1 MIDPSI
7 YKIYY
12 LSGSG
17 TCAKFYEI
25 NGVENLNIDQNLN
38 FNNPYV
44 LGGIESAYQINMP
57 DEVTLSF
64 DRSFVQ
70 VDPLFQFTGLDPIN
84 QIFIYN
90 GNQYFKMQCLYMQ
103 QYSAAF
109 SVGDLPKINSKFISY
124 GYDVAQT
131 NSLQEGLSP
140 NIQVA
145 KYCTETLIPKIDSI
159 SITGDSTS
167 MNYLKTTNNGQAVHN
182 IYSFEYNLGIQRTP
196 YYSVG
201 SFYPKNVSTNTPY
214 QVSLTIN
221 SKATS
226 NYRNDKMPYIVS
238 DIDSYLNFCL
248 MICNVSYLIQKARM
262 VSSSAQISSQN
273 TLEIKRNFIGYY
285 GF

>member
-1 MIDPSI
+1 
-7 YKIYY
+7 
-12 LSGSG
+12 
-17 TCAKFYEI
+17 
-25 NGVENLNIDQNLN
+25 
-38 FNNPYV
+38 
-44 LGGIESAYQINMP
+44 
-57 DEVTLSF
+57 
-64 DRSFVQ
+64 
-70 VDPLFQFTGLDPIN
+70 
-84 QIFIYN
+84 
-90 GNQYFKMQCLYMQ
+90 MQ

-124 GYDVAQT
+124 GYDVTQA
-131 NSLQEGLSP
+131 NFLQEGLSP
-140 NIQVA
+140 NIPIA
-145 KYCTETLIPKIDSI
+145 KYCTETVIPRINSI

-167 MNYLKTTNNGQAVHN
+167 MNYLKITNNSQPVHN
-182 IYSFEYNLGIQRTP
+182 VYSFEYNLSIQRTP

-201 SFYPKNVSTNTPY
+201 SFYAKNVSTNTPY

-226 NYRNDKMPYIVS
+226 NYKNDKTPYIAS

-285 GF
+285 GV